1 MTSNHLNGPPAH
13 TEAPRSINLSTI
25 DPPTSE
31 NVVQDL
37 TTEDETLHG
46 VPVID
51 LDNET
56 SSESDIIMLSTQ
68 HRQSDLPR
76 PQEQIRNGVGQSTL
90 TRENNHSNHGFY
102 AQHPISRTVGP
113 HVHYY
118 GPEISTQSPSHP
130 YRRSDGSNIL
140 YATVGGQRS
149 VHVGQHACSGQRMYS
164 DQQSHPAQSAYS
176 GQYGHS
182 SPRMFGGFPVRMGRS
197 VPAGQ
202 PFAPHR
208 THLSNHSFSRPHF
221 IGQPPGSTGAH
232 IAEIVDLSDEEDNV
246 EIIDLSNVA
255 DSKNS
260 RRVPSTS
267 LRIPKAK
274 PRRYANHSALESR
287 TKHVA
292 TYPESQISPLR

>member
-90 TRENNHSNHGFY
+90 TRANNHSNHGFY

-118 GPEISTQSPSHP
+118 EPAISTQSPSHP

-140 YATVGGQRS
+140 SATVGGQRS
-149 VHVGQHACSGQRMYS
+149 VHVGQHAGTGQRMYS
-164 DQQSHPAQSAYS
+164 GQQSHPAQSTYSGQQSHSAQSVYS
-176 GQYGHS
+176 GQYGHTN
-182 SPRMFGGFPVRMGRS
+182 PRMFGGFPVRMGRS

-208 THLSNHSFSRPHF
+208 SHSSTPNSFSRPHF
-221 IGQPPGSTGAH
+221 IGGQPPGSTRAH
-232 IAEIVDLSDEEDNV
+232 IAEIVDLS
-246 EIIDLSNVA
+246 
-255 DSKNS
+255 
-260 RRVPSTS
+260 
-267 LRIPKAK
+267 
-274 PRRYANHSALESR
+274 
-287 TKHVA
+287 
-292 TYPESQISPLR
+292 